1 MTQIFSLIRGWR
13 IAPKP
18 YIYIYAKLTFWEVGK
33 REVFDRFFN
42 DFLIAFR
49 YGFKDPLGG
58 LDDIRVE
65 LWHPLEVVFS

>member
-1 MTQIFSLIRGWR
+1 ML
-13 IAPKP
+13 
-18 YIYIYAKLTFWEVGK
+18 YIYIYIYIYTQNSLFGRSEKERF
-33 REVFDRFFN
+33 FCRFFN